1 MEYVDEHKDE
11 LEAENARRHTCAQ
24 HGLLGRVTSWPSFK
38 AGWLSW
44 LEQEPAALD
53 KALQLAK
60 SGARRAVNVRVTPRP
75 DAPQKD
81 PNVCLK
87 PDTDTQR
94 PAWACKLC
102 NGWHALL
109 LKDTGTRMFIF
120 VVCCAGKFVGFAK
133 PSVCV
138 YQKNET
144 PVASPQ
150 VLRQFVYKKR
160 ETVAGAHQLQ
170 PKFKAA
176 VHVNRHNPSVS
187 EQTLRCRQ
195 RRLERVSRFL
205 CVFAWI
211 LLWLH

>member
-1 MEYVDEHKDE
+1 MD
-11 LEAENARRHTCAQ
+11 
-24 HGLLGRVTSWPSFK
+24 
-38 AGWLSW
+38 
-44 LEQEPAALD
+44 QEPAALD

-75 DAPQKD
+75 DVPQKD

-87 PDTDTQR
+87 PDTDTHR
-94 PAWACKLC
+94 PAWARKLC

-109 LKDTGTRMFIF
+109 LKDTGTRIVIF
-120 VVCCAGKFVGFAK
+120 VVCCAGKFAAFAK

-144 PVASPQ
+144 IVGPQ
-150 VLRQFVYKKR
+150 QALSQFVYKKR
-160 ETVAGAHQLQ
+160 ETVFGSHQL
-170 PKFKAA
+170 PPNFKAA
-176 VHVNRHNPSVS
+176 VHVNQHNPSIS

-211 LLWLH
+211 VLWLH